1 MTHRRW
7 ILSSCLLLTALCS
20 AQQALTN
27 DSILKMAK
35 AGLGEDTIVSMI
47 QSQPGNYTVTPD
59 TMVALK
65 QSGVTDKELAAMAAK
80 GTTTSTT
87 ATPPAVSVDAQA
99 AFYDN
104 LDIGVYIK
112 LKGEWVNVAS
122 ETVNWKTGGVLKH
135 FASQGIVKEDVNG
148 HLNGAS
154 SNTKV
159 FSPVELLIKTQ
170 DGVEATDYQLVH
182 LHVNS
187 DNREFRTKTGG
198 VVHESGGATK
208 DNVAFEQKKIA
219 KHTYELTFTT
229 PLAAGQYGFLAPG
242 LSNSTASGSTG
253 KAYTFNLAE

>member
-1 MTHRRW
+1 MC
-7 ILSSCLLLTALCS
+7 IAQ
-20 AQQALTN
+20 QQALTN
-27 DSILKMAK
+27 DSILKMVK

-47 QSQPGNYTVTPD
+47 QSQPGSYTVNPD
-59 TMVALK
+59 SMVALK
-65 QSGVTDKELAAMAAK
+65 QAGVSDKELAAMVAK
-80 GTTTSTT
+80 GTTQTVST
-87 ATPPAVSVDAQA
+87 AAAAPPVDTTA

-104 LDIGVYIK
+104 LDIGVYLK
-112 LKGEWVNVAS
+112 LKGEWVSVAS

-135 FASQGIVKEDVNG
+135 FASQGMVKEDVNG

-154 SNTKV
+154 SNTKI
-159 FSPVELLIKTQ
+159 FSPVEILIKTQ

-182 LHVNS
+182 LHANS

-198 VVHESGGATK
+198 VFHESGGATK

-219 KHTYELTFTT
+219 KHTYEITFVT
-229 PLAAGQYGFLAPG
+229 PLVAGQYGFLAPG